1 MATGAATTK
10 LPDPA
15 PWGKKHRM
23 LLMNI
28 SFWMFWAAFP
38 FAYLG
43 GVRNQT
49 GYIHM
54 SFGLF
59 VLACLIPLVTKK

>member
-1 MATGAATTK
+1 MATGAIPSK
-10 LPDPA
+10 LPEPA

-43 GVRNQT
+43 GVRNQPAF
-49 GYIHM
+49 IDA

-59 VLACLIPLVTKK
+59 VLACLVPLVTKK

>member
-1 MATGAATTK
+1 MATNASPSKA
-10 LPDPA
+10 LDPV

-43 GVRNQT
+43 GVRNQAAF
-49 GYIHM
+49 IHI

-59 VLACLIPLVTKK
+59 VVACLVPLAARK

>member
-1 MATGAATTK
+1 MATGAVTSK
-10 LPDPA
+10 LSAPV

-38 FAYLG
+38 LAYLG

-49 GYIHM
+49 AYIDT
-54 SFGLF
+54 SIGLL
-59 VLACLIPLVTKK
+59 VLACLVPLVTKK

>member
-1 MATGAATTK
+1 MATSAVTSK
-10 LPDPA
+10 LPDPV

-38 FAYLG
+38 LAYLG

-49 GYIHM
+49 AYIDT
-54 SFGLF
+54 SIGLL
-59 VLACLIPLVTKK
+59 VLACLVPLVTKK

>member
-1 MATGAATTK
+1 MATGAAPSK

-15 PWGKKHRM
+15 PWGKRHRM
-23 LLMNI
+23 LLMNT

-38 FAYLG
+38 LAYLG
-43 GVRNQT
+43 GVRNQPT
-49 GYIHM
+49 YISM

-59 VLACLIPLVTKK
+59 VVACLVPLVTKK